1 MTELQTTRAQEVH
14 NKLALTGKYF
24 NTGKVLMGISYEP
37 RRKEMTQDE
46 ELIQN
51 VMLGDHGPRITAGGW
66 GYLALVV
73 VLFASVFVACS
84 T

>member
-1 MTELQTTRAQEVH
+1 MTDSHTSRTQEVH
-14 NKLALTGKYF
+14 DKLALTGKYF
-24 NTGKVLMGISYEP
+24 NTGKVLMGIAYQP
-37 RRKEMTQDE
+37 RRKEMTEDE

-66 GYLALVV
+66 AYLALVI

-84 T
+84 V

>member
-1 MTELQTTRAQEVH
+1 MTELNTNRAQEVH
-14 NKLALTGKYF
+14 KELAMTGKYF
-24 NTGKVLMGISYEP
+24 NTGKVLMGIAYQP
-37 RRKEMTQDE
+37 RRKEMTEDE

-51 VMLGDHGPRITAGGW
+51 VMLGDHGPRVTAGGW